1 VHHPGEQIDGA
12 GQTAARV
19 PKDPLHLG
27 VGIGHELGDQREG
40 LCRASEVVQNPPRR
54 HAEGGGTIGGDQERQ
69 VAIGRRGH
77 CDAPTYIGLAN
88 APTAQNQGALMI
100 ARPEPRARLLLLLPE
115 GVAPSALRDHLC
127 ADGHEVSVA
136 RSTTEALELLTRM
149 KFGGLVA
156 DASFGEDHLP
166 GFVTEC
172 LQREASLAI
181 VISGPGHDARSAV
194 RCLRAGAM
202 DYVSDVLDSYAVE
215 RAVVEAIARRREVL
229 QEQATKRILC
239 EEVASLT
246 GEVRQERARVESLAL
261 ATLESLVRVVETK
274 DPWLA
279 GHSVRVAQL
288 AASLA
293 AEMRRNDPEVEAVRL
308 AGRLH
313 DIGMICLGDGILS
326 KEGPLTSTEFD
337 QVKRHVLIG
346 HQILEPLPHLG
357 LVSVFVRS
365 HHERWDGTGYP
376 DGLTAE
382 EIPWGARLI
391 GATEI
396 YDALTTARPY
406 RQRVSP
412 EEAVESM
419 RTLTGK
425 MICPVVFSALA
436 DVVSRREALVFVDPH
451 HESERRATGQELVV
465 EFGGRAAKSA

>member
-1 VHHPGEQIDGA
+1 
-12 GQTAARV
+12 
-19 PKDPLHLG
+19 
-27 VGIGHELGDQREG
+27 
-40 LCRASEVVQNPPRR
+40 
-54 HAEGGGTIGGDQERQ
+54 
-69 VAIGRRGH
+69 
-77 CDAPTYIGLAN
+77 
-88 APTAQNQGALMI
+88 MI
-100 ARPEPRARLLLLLPE
+100 ARPEPKARLLLLLPA
-115 GVAPSALRDHLC
+115 GAAPSALRDHLR

-136 RSTTEALELLTRM
+136 RSREEALELVTRM
-149 KFGGLVA
+149 KFACLVA
-156 DASFGEDHLP
+156 DAALGEDHLP
-166 GFVTEC
+166 EFVAEC
-172 LQREASLAI
+172 LQRESSLAI

-194 RCLRAGAM
+194 LCLRAGAM

-215 RAVVEAIARRREVL
+215 RAVVEAIARRREGL
-229 QEQATKRILC
+229 QEMATKRILC

-246 GEVRQERARVESLAL
+246 GELRQERARVESLAL

-293 AEMRRNDPEVEAVRL
+293 AEMGRSDPEVEAVRL

-357 LVSVFVRS
+357 MVSVFVRS
-365 HHERWDGTGYP
+365 HHERWDGSGYP
-376 DGLTAE
+376 DGMAAE

-391 GATEI
+391 GAAEI
-396 YDALTTARPY
+396 YDALTTTRPY
-406 RQRVSP
+406 RQSVSP

-419 RTLTGK
+419 RNLTGK
-425 MICPVVFSALA
+425 MVCPVVFSALA
-436 DVVSRREALVFVDPH
+436 NVVSRREALVFVDHH
-451 HESERRATGQELVV
+451 HESERRATGQEVVV
-465 EFGGRAAKSA
+465 EFGRAAKSA

>member
-1 VHHPGEQIDGA
+1 
-12 GQTAARV
+12 
-19 PKDPLHLG
+19 
-27 VGIGHELGDQREG
+27 
-40 LCRASEVVQNPPRR
+40 
-54 HAEGGGTIGGDQERQ
+54 
-69 VAIGRRGH
+69 
-77 CDAPTYIGLAN
+77 
-88 APTAQNQGALMI
+88 MI
-100 ARPEPRARLLLLLPE
+100 ARPEPKARLLLLLPE
-115 GVAPSALRDHLC
+115 GAAPSALPDHLR

-136 RSTTEALELLTRM
+136 RSREEALELVTRM
-149 KFGGLVA
+149 KFACLVA
-156 DASFGEDHLP
+156 DAAFGEDRLP
-166 GFVTEC
+166 EFVTEC
-172 LQREASLAI
+172 LQRESALAI

-194 RCLRAGAM
+194 GCLRAGAV

-215 RAVVEAIARRREVL
+215 RAVVEAIARRREAL
-229 QEQATKRILC
+229 LEMATRRILC

-246 GEVRQERARVESLAL
+246 GDLRQERARVESLAL

-279 GHSVRVAQL
+279 GHSVRVAQV

-293 AEMRRNDPEVEAVRL
+293 AELGRSDPEVEAVRL

-365 HHERWDGTGYP
+365 HHERWDGSGYP
-376 DGLTAE
+376 DGMAAE

-391 GATEI
+391 GTAEI
-396 YDALTTARPY
+396 YDALTTTRPY
-406 RQRVSP
+406 RQSVSP

-436 DVVSRREALVFVDPH
+436 NVVSRREALVFVDHH
-451 HESERRATGQELVV
+451 HEHERRATGQEIVV
-465 EFGGRAAKSA
+465 DFGRSAKSA